1 MFCIVNLCMIL
12 NMMLWLQDRSGL
24 ILRPYMTPF
33 KGAQNDAIEPAT
45 NRSLSS
51 RDDLWVD

>member
-12 NMMLWLQDRSGL
+12 NMVLWLQHRSGF
-24 ILRPYMTPF
+24 ILRLCMTPF

-45 NRSLSS
+45 NRSLSG
-51 RDDLWVD
+51 RDDLRVD

>member
-12 NMMLWLQDRSGL
+12 NMMLWLQSRFGF
-24 ILRPYMTPF
+24 ILQLCMTPF

-45 NRSLSS
+45 NRGLSGS
-51 RDDLWVD
+51 DDLRVN